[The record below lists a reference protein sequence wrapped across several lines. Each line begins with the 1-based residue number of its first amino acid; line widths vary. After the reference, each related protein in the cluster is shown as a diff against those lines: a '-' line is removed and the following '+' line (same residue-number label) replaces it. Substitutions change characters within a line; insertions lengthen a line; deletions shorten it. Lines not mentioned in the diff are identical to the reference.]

1 VNLTKSAL
9 NQIRHLGFPYGL
21 VVEPTPLKNMKVLFT
36 IYEKMFQTTNQLTTR
51 RLEKFKVIELMSS
64 VQIDMHTL
72 LPAQST
78 KH

>member
-1 VNLTKSAL
+1 L
-9 NQIRHLGFPYGL
+9 NPFDWL